1 MARRSHGRP
10 VAAAR
15 GTLAVLSLATAILLL
30 GCARTEA
37 LAPSA
42 TNKTRLD
49 NTVRFL
55 QNAQNTD
62 GGFTTNG
69 NKGEASDPDFTAWAA
84 LALAAAGINPQDQA
98 LPEDKS
104 AYTYL
109 TDHVSE
115 LSFTTD
121 FERVLLVVDASG
133 TSPQDFGGVDLV
145 HAILARQL
153 PEGAFFHET
162 TEPTPSI
169 NDTIFAIL
177 ALSPIKETAV
187 QEAVQNA
194 MKWLESERDC
204 NGSWPATAHKPVTQ
218 CPAGEDESEGEVDL
232 TAAAVEALN
241 AAGVHDGE
249 YQAQALGFLHTVQN
263 NDGGFPESSGEHES
277 NSGSTS
283 WAVQA
288 IWAAGENPETWITP
302 GTGKE
307 PLGYLE
313 SMQHENGSIQWKAS
327 SDANPVWM
335 TAYAAPAYAG
345 RPLPIPSPPRNPKSP
360 TPPSSP
366 GQGGEST
373 QPGSG
378 VIAGGGGDGAPLFG
392 RPQLGS
398 KGHTP
403 GGARQLKDQ
412 RHRTTKH
419 RRNPGPP
426 RNKPVPTATS
436 ASVYDA
442 KKHDPTSHKVT
453 GGVSLTVTGA
463 GGGRRSSGRDVKGI
477 LIGVPADVPEP
488 GAPGLHGA
496 GAGTNKTPW
505 FTIGVEGALL
515 LSVLIGTQIELRRG
529 ELTL

>member
-1 MARRSHGRP
+1 MARRSNGRP
-10 VAAAR
+10 AAVARVALAAV
-15 GTLAVLSLATAILLL
+15 TLALL
-30 GCARTEA
+30 GLLASARTQA
-37 LAPSA
+37 LALNA

-55 QNAQNTD
+55 QEAQNAD

-69 NKGEASDPDFTAWAA
+69 NKGEASDVDFTAWAA

-98 LPEDKS
+98 LPEGTS

-109 TDHVSE
+109 AERVGE
-115 LSFTTD
+115 LSATTD

-133 TSPQDFGGVDLV
+133 TSPQDFGGVNLV
-145 HAILARQL
+145 HAILTHQL

-162 TEPTPSI
+162 AEPAPSI

-177 ALSPIKETAV
+177 ALSPIEEPAV
-187 QEAVQNA
+187 QEAIQNA
-194 MKWLESERDC
+194 MKWLESEQDC
-204 NGSWPATAHKPVTQ
+204 NGSWPATARKPVTQ
-218 CPAGEDESEGEVDL
+218 CLIGEDESEGEVDM

-241 AAGVHDGE
+241 ATGMHNSE
-249 YQAQALGFLHTVQN
+249 YQAKALGFLHTVQN
-263 NDGGFPESSGEHES
+263 NDGGFPESQGERES

-288 IWAAGENPETWITP
+288 IWAAGESPETWITP

-345 RPLPIPSPPRNPKSP
+345 QPLPIPPPPRGAHS

-366 GQGGEST
+366 DQGGEST
-373 QPGSG
+373 RPGSG
-378 VIAGGGGDGAPLFG
+378 VIAGGGGNGAPLFS
-392 RPQLGS
+392 RPQPGS

-412 RHRTTKH
+412 HDSTIKH
-419 RRNPGPP
+419 HRNPGPP
-426 RNKPVPTATS
+426 RKTPVPTATR
-436 ASVYDA
+436 ASVNHP
-442 KKHDPTSHKVT
+442 KRHDPASHNGT
-453 GGVSLTVTGA
+453 GGATITSTGA
-463 GGGRRSSGRDVKGI
+463 GGGAQTSGQNVKGI
-477 LIGVPADVPEP
+477 LIGAPADTPEP

-496 GAGTNKTPW
+496 GAGTNQTPW
-505 FTIGVEGALL
+505 LAIGIEGALL
-515 LSVLIGTQIELRRG
+515 LSVLIGTQIELRRP

>member
-1 MARRSHGRP
+1 
-10 VAAAR
+10 V
-15 GTLAVLSLATAILLL
+15 TLAAVTLALLVLLAGASTQ
-30 GCARTEA
+30 A
-37 LAPSA
+37 LALSA

-69 NKGEASDPDFTAWAA
+69 NKGEASDPDFTAWVA

-98 LPEDKS
+98 LPEDTS

-109 TDHVSE
+109 ADHVGE
-115 LSFTTD
+115 LSVTTD

-133 TSPQDFGGVDLV
+133 TAPQDFGGANLV
-145 HAILARQL
+145 QAILARQL

-162 TEPTPSI
+162 TEQTPGI

-187 QEAVQNA
+187 QEAIQKA
-194 MKWLESERDC
+194 LKWLESEQDC
-204 NGSWPATAHKPVTQ
+204 NGSWPAAARKPVTQ
-218 CPAGEDESEGEVDL
+218 CLSGEDESEGEVDM

-241 AAGVHDGE
+241 AAGVHNSE
-249 YQAQALGFLHTVQN
+249 YQAKALGFLHTVQN
-263 NDGGFPESSGEHES
+263 NDGGFPESPGEHES

-302 GTGKE
+302 STGKE

-345 RPLPIPSPPRNPKSP
+345 QPLPIPPPPRSAHP
-360 TPPSSP
+360 TPLSSP

-373 QPGSG
+373 QAGSG
-378 VIAGGGGDGAPLFG
+378 VIAGGGGNGASLFS
-392 RPQLGS
+392 RPQPGS

-412 RHRTTKH
+412 HDSTTKH
-419 RRNPGPP
+419 HRDSGPP
-426 RNKPVPTATS
+426 RKTPVPTAT
-436 ASVYDA
+436 ATSVHRP
-442 KKHDPTSHKVT
+442 KKHTQASHKGT
-453 GGVSLTVTGA
+453 GGVALTGTGA
-463 GGGRRSSGRDVKGI
+463 GGGGQSSGRDVKGI
-477 LIGVPADVPEP
+477 LIGAPADALEP
-488 GAPGLHGA
+488 GAPGLRGA
-496 GAGTNKTPW
+496 GAGINQTPW
-505 FTIGVEGALL
+505 LAIGIEGALL
-515 LSVLIGTQIELRRG
+515 LSILIGTQIELRRP
-529 ELTL
+529 EVTL

>member
-1 MARRSHGRP
+1 MARRSNGRP
-10 VAAAR
+10 ATVARVMLAAVM
-15 GTLAVLSLATAILLL
+15 LALLVLLA
-30 GCARTEA
+30 GARTEA
-37 LAPSA
+37 LALNT

-55 QNAQNTD
+55 QEAQNTD

-69 NKGEASDPDFTAWAA
+69 NKGEASDPDFTAWVA

-98 LPEDKS
+98 LPEDTS

-109 TDHVSE
+109 ADHVDE
-115 LSFTTD
+115 LSVTTD

-133 TSPQDFGGVDLV
+133 TSPQDFGGVNLV
-145 HAILARQL
+145 RAILAHQL

-162 TEPTPSI
+162 TEQTPGI

-177 ALSPIKETAV
+177 ALSPIKEPLV
-187 QEAVQNA
+187 QKAIQNA
-194 MKWLESERDC
+194 LKWLESEQDC
-204 NGSWPATAHKPVTQ
+204 NGSWPAIAHKTVTQ
-218 CPAGEDESEGEVDL
+218 CPSGEDESEGEVDL

-241 AAGVHDGE
+241 AAGAHNSE
-249 YQAQALGFLHTVQN
+249 YQAKALGFLHTAQN

-288 IWAAGENPETWITP
+288 IWAAGENPETWTTP
-302 GTGKE
+302 STNKE

-313 SMQHENGSIQWKAS
+313 SMQHENGSIQWKVS
-327 SDANPVWM
+327 SDAFPVWM

-345 RPLPIPSPPRNPKSP
+345 QPLPISPPPRSAHPA
-360 TPPSSP
+360 PPSSP

-373 QPGSG
+373 QTGSG
-378 VIAGGGGDGAPLFG
+378 VIAGGGGNGAPLFS
-392 RPQLGS
+392 RPQPGS

-412 RHRTTKH
+412 HDSTTKH
-419 RRNPGPP
+419 HRNPGAP
-426 RNKPVPTATS
+426 RKTTIPTATS
-436 ASVYDA
+436 ASVDHL
-442 KKHDPTSHKVT
+442 KRHDPTSHNGT
-453 GGVSLTVTGA
+453 GGATLTDAGA
-463 GGGRRSSGRDVKGI
+463 GGGAQTSGQDVKGI
-477 LIGVPADVPEP
+477 LIGAPADTPEP

-496 GAGTNKTPW
+496 GADTNQTPW
-505 FTIGVEGALL
+505 LAIGIEGALL
-515 LSVLIGTQIELRRG
+515 LSVLIGAQIELRRP